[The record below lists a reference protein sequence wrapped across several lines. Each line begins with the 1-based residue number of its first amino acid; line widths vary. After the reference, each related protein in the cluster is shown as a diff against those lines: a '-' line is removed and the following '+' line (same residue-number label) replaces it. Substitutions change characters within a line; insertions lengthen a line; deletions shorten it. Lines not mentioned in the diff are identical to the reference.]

1 VFVCAC
7 FLLRTALLLAGCS
20 EFQKLQHVGFTPL
33 LESEPAGP
41 LLSRNIH
48 EWSNKSV
55 IQAGRTAVCSYM
67 RCRVEVGSS
76 PDWEDVDVAMTNSI
90 QGVAQTHFKVV
101 QCMFFL
107 NAQTA

>member
-1 VFVCAC
+1 MFRVPETSAC
-7 FLLRTALLLAGCS
+7 WLHSCITLHVWTT
-20 EFQKLQHVGFTPL
+20 FQTF

-41 LLSRNIH
+41 LLSGNIH

-67 RCRVEVGSS
+67 RRRVEVGNS

-90 QGVAQTHFKVV
+90 QGVAQTHFKAV